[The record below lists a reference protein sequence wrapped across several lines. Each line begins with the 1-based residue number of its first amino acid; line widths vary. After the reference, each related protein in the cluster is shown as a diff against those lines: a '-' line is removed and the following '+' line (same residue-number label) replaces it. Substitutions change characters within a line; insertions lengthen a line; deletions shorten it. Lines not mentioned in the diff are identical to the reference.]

1 MVQRNQ
7 IEGSENAAKFDAL
20 LELLVEEFNGKL
32 FYHEIIGILQMQIT
46 GLTLEAYGLTDDE
59 EEDGDDWGNLIGSAD
74 DE

>member
-1 MVQRNQ
+1 MVQRNLL
-7 IEGSENAAKFDAL
+7 EGSENAAKFDAL
-20 LELLVEEFNGKL
+20 LELLIGKFNGKL

-59 EEDGDDWGNLIGSAD
+59 EEDDDDWGNLIGSAD

>member
-7 IEGSENAAKFDAL
+7 INSEEAAKFDTL
-20 LELLVEEFNGKL
+20 LELLIDEFNGKL
-32 FYHEIIGILQMQIT
+32 IYTEIIAILQMQIT

-59 EEDGDDWGNLIGSAD
+59 EEDDDDWGNLIGSVD